1 MNKALCIEAEYQHQK
16 LIIEL
21 IEFEERVGSASL
33 RFEFTTSSSR
43 QQLTYIR
50 TASWV
55 AYEAIDQF
63 VKSLEKGNF
72 STLNDLSNYP
82 ILEIQKFEN
91 DYWLIINPRDE
102 RESRETGEMRLEFL
116 LGSLFPQKLCEA
128 INEFPRW
135 W

>member
-16 LIIEL
+16 LIIEFIKL
-21 IEFEERVGSASL
+21 EERMDSANL
-33 RFEFTTSSSR
+33 RFDFKSKSVR

-72 STLNDLSNYP
+72 STLNDLSDYP
-82 ILEIQKFEN
+82 ILEIQKIEN
-91 DYWLIINPRDE
+91 EYWLTLNPHDE
-102 RESRETGEMRLEFL
+102 RESHEAKEKRLELL

-128 INEFPRW
+128 INEFPKW